1 VVLRLGMEVVPMIVL
16 GLVLAAAVA
25 MAFGAVVVGVQATE
39 RRMRLRDS
47 SYHGRVDAF
56 ARKVLGV
63 YVRQAPRR
71 RTTEGVDA
79 DRWPTGRR

>member
-1 VVLRLGMEVVPMIVL
+1 MEVVPMIVI
-16 GLVLAAAVA
+16 GLVLAAVVA
-25 MAFGAVVVGVQATE
+25 TAFGAVVVGVQATE

-63 YVRQAPRR
+63 YVRQASRR
-71 RTTEGVDA
+71 GADDDA
-79 DRWPTGRR
+79 ADNEWPTGRR